1 MCSGAGI
8 IGYFADPEGHI
19 WEVAHNPFCP
29 LGRRAVSA
37 GTVRLM
43 RQPRSMWSLETFGRV
58 RLSKHFYMRDFLYS
72 EIGSFHGVPNLPRDP
87 DLTIETGRALCTE
100 LLDPLEE
107 TFGRLAIRSGYRSA
121 QLNQFGNEN
130 RLNCARN
137 DNPLEC
143 HIWDRDQAMQPS
155 PAHLWSSR
163 GLRISMTAAATGR
176 TLAWWVH
183 DHLAYSEMWFFP
195 KLAAFNLTWRPTPL
209 RTISSYIAPR
219 GMLLRAG
226 QQPHETLTQRQSR
239 YDDFPTFRGIRYP

>member
-1 MCSGAGI
+1 
-8 IGYFADPEGHI
+8 
-19 WEVAHNPFCP
+19 
-29 LGRRAVSA
+29 
-37 GTVRLM
+37 M
-43 RQPRSMWSLETFGRV
+43 RTPASMWSLETFGRV

-143 HIWDRDQAMQPS
+143 HIWDRDS
-155 PAHLWSSR
+155 
-163 GLRISMTAAATGR
+163 GDAAIAGTSLVIPWFADQYDSGR
-176 TLAWWVH
+176 DWQDLAWWVH

-219 GMLLRAG
+219 GMLLRADAD
-226 QQPHETLTQRQSR
+226 PDEPLATRQRR
-239 YDDFPTFRGIRYP
+239 YADFPTIRGISYP